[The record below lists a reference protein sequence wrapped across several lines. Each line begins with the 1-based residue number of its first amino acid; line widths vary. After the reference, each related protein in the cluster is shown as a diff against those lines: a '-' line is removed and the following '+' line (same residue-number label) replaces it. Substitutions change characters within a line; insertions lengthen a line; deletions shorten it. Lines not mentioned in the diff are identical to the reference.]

1 MNMKTK
7 YLLFLILTIIGTL
20 ILLNYNYPL
29 FKLPSFKKS
38 TSNET
43 IIKKQ
48 LDSLKQIIDIK
59 QKQIDSNKLII
70 TDLKDSVENIDKKVV
85 FNEYKIY
92 NLDQEY
98 DKKTSIINNYSSDQ
112 LYRYLSKRYDK

>member
-1 MNMKTK
+1 MKTK